1 MEQPNLAMIPSGYS
15 DRVLY
20 SVIPNSSVGDFDVTR
35 GTSST
40 RINKDG
46 LIETIT
52 DHVPRLNYDLV
63 NGVPSQCPSLLLEP
77 QRTNVVPYSNDFS
90 NSAWTK
96 SASTIDSNTITSPDG
111 TLNAVKLVEN
121 SANTEHA
128 IFDNV
133 ITSTGDFSISIM
145 VKASERS
152 KVRVSNGSNSHRA
165 DFDLSNGTISNKV
178 SLTSSDMISMPND
191 WYLCKIS
198 YNISSTA
205 AQYMFLS
212 LIDNSGNVSYQ
223 GDGSSGVYI
232 YGAQLEVGSYSTSY
246 IPTSGLAVTRSA
258 EACNGAGNA
267 STFNS
272 EEGILFV
279 EIAALTSSDTTNPFR
294 DISISDGTINNTLI
308 IYYQSATNTISVYI
322 NVGNVMVALGSTT
335 SYTVTN
341 FNKIAVRWKEN
352 DFRMYINGT
361 LVYSD
366 TSGASFSSGTLNRV
380 NFDNAIGND
389 DFYGKCKDIRVYDT
403 EGMTDTEINNLLTQ
417 LTQ

>member
-40 RINKDG
+40 RVNKDG

-63 NGVPSQCPSLLLEP
+63 NGVPSECPSLLLEP

-96 SASTIDSNTITSPDG
+96 SASTIDSNAIISPDG

-128 IFDNV
+128 VFDNV
-133 ITSTGDFSISIM
+133 ITGTGDFSVSIM

-198 YNISSTA
+198 YNISSSA
-205 AQYMFLS
+205 AQYVFLA

-232 YGAQLEVGSYSTSY
+232 YGAQLEAGSYSTSY
-246 IPTSGLAVTRSA
+246 IPTSGLTVTRSA

-272 EEGILFV
+272 EQGILFA
-279 EIAALTSSDTTNPFR
+279 EIAALADDGTSRIISLSDSSDTNRVHLFYNVSSNTVNVNYRVAGSSKAIMSFAV
-294 DISISDGTINNTLI
+294 SDATIMQKIAYKWKSGNFELFVNGVNRGTSSNTTMMP
-308 IYYQSATNTISVYI
+308 ANTMNQLAF
-322 NVGNVMVALGSTT
+322 NVGG
-335 SYTVTN
+335 
-341 FNKIAVRWKEN
+341 
-352 DFRMYINGT
+352 G
-361 LVYSD
+361 
-366 TSGASFSSGTLNRV
+366 GLN
-380 NFDNAIGND
+380 
-389 DFYGKCKDIRVYDT
+389 FYGKCKDIRVYDT
-403 EGMTDTEINNLLTQ
+403 EGMTDTEITNLLTQ